1 MQYQIQTRR
10 PRTRDVVLHELDDA
24 RTNRNHAADRLDL
37 EVYRNLVAFIDY
49 LLGELF
55 QMDQPPK

>member
-10 PRTRDVVLHELDDA
+10 PRTRDVVLDELDDA
-24 RTNRNHAADRLDL
+24 RTHRNHAADRLDL
-37 EVYRNLVAFIDY
+37 EAYSHMVAFIDY

-55 QMDQPPK
+55 KMDRPKA